1 MSLGRGL
8 YSLLSTSFLCVVSH
22 DYDRAHVGM
31 RTPLRTGLALL
42 THPAPAK
49 HLSLSV
55 SYRACHRNQ
64 VRDLT
69 RVGQGIKF

>member
-8 YSLLSTSFLCVVSH
+8 YSLLSTSFLFVVSH

-42 THPAPAK
+42 THPAPANTC
-49 HLSLSV
+49 HLVSHIVRAIAIKSV
-55 SYRACHRNQ
+55 
-64 VRDLT
+64 
-69 RVGQGIKF
+69 I